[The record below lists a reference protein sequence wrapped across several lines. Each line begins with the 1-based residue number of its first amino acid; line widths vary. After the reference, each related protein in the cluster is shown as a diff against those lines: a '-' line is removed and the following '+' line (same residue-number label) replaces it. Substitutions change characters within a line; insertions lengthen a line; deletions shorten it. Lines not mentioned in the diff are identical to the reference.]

1 MDHRKK
7 VLKLIEAGVFLL
19 VLAACSIPSVI
30 PITAPTSSSAAT
42 FTNPSDFQAA
52 ISTLG
57 VPTIIN
63 FDDMDASPVNNT
75 FIGRSPFDGHT
86 YSRQGITFLNPKGF
100 LLYITPGGLSWNTS
114 NSLSVGQF
122 PYDPNGSKNET
133 DDDLFVTLDP
143 PVVAIGFTL
152 VDYSTYNQ
160 DEFVRFV
167 DINGNAVKQLP
178 LPQPSSTSRTFVGI
192 ISVDRSITR
201 INIAED
207 ATDDDDVNYDD
218 FIFVP

>member
-42 FTNPSDFQAA
+42 FTNSSDFQAA

-86 YSRQGITFLNPKGF
+86 YSRQGITFSNPKGF
-100 LLYITPGGLSWNTS
+100 LLYITPGGLFWNTS

-143 PVVAIGFTL
+143 PVVAIGFNL

-167 DINGNAVKQLP
+167 DINGNVVKQLP

-192 ISVDRSITR
+192 ISMDRSITR

-207 ATDDDDVNYDD
+207 ANDDDDVNYDD

>member
-1 MDHRKK
+1 
-7 VLKLIEAGVFLL
+7 
-19 VLAACSIPSVI
+19 
-30 PITAPTSSSAAT
+30 
-42 FTNPSDFQAA
+42 
-52 ISTLG
+52 
-57 VPTIIN
+57 
-63 FDDMDASPVNNT
+63 MDASPVNNT

-86 YSRQGITFLNPKGF
+86 YSRQGITFSNPKGF

-167 DINGNAVKQLP
+167 DINGNVIKQLP